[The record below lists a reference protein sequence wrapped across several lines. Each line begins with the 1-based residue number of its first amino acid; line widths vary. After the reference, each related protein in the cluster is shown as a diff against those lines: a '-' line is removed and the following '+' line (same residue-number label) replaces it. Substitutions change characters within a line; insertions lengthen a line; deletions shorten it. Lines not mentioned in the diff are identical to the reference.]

1 MSAFRIAALTLTLF
15 LLGRPVL
22 AGEATPKQIREA
34 LGRALPLIEK
44 GNAGH
49 LEKRSCFACHHQAI
63 PLLALSTARTRGLA
77 IDEEQFQ
84 KNLKAIAAFL
94 DSNRDKY
101 AEG

>member
-1 MSAFRIAALTLTLF
+1 MSPLRIASLALAFF
-15 LLGRPVL
+15 LAVRPGW
-22 AGEATPKQIREA
+22 AGDPAAKQVRDS

-49 LEKRSCFACHHQAI
+49 LEKRSCFACHHQAV
-63 PLLALSTARTRGLA
+63 PMLALSTARSRGLP

-101 AEG
+101 T